1 MKIDEKNKRKHDIV
15 LTAVDDFIK
24 TAQPI
29 TSGGLNAHFKDISSA
44 TLRNELNALESMGYF
59 RQLYTSGGR
68 VPTSLAYKEYVN
80 SLLDSDKLDY
90 NSIKNVLSNYE
101 DKSVSLI
108 STLSTLAKRL
118 SRATNCPTVLV
129 QHGLQNL
136 TIENIQIIPLIQKD
150 ALLLVETNAGI
161 IDDNIALD
169 PNIDK
174 SSCQEAS
181 DYLIE
186 HFKGQTIKFMIDNIN
201 DVCLKAGSQIIQFK
215 NLIDS
220 VADALISVIRT
231 KCDVSNENPTK
242 LLAGINKNE
251 IDDAK
256 SVFEFL
262 SDEDSVIDAVKSDTN
277 DLNFTIGEDKEQSKL
292 KGGMM
297 MSAPIV
303 INGVPIASLALVGPK
318 RIDYANV
325 AAALKFIVNQID
337 NEKGGSA

>member
-1 MKIDEKNKRKHDIV
+1 MGSCP
-15 LTAVDDFIK
+15 LT
-24 TAQPI
+24 
-29 TSGGLNAHFKDISSA
+29 H
-44 TLRNELNALESMGYF
+44 
-59 RQLYTSGGR
+59 
-68 VPTSLAYKEYVN
+68 
-80 SLLDSDKLDY
+80 
-90 NSIKNVLSNYE
+90 
-101 DKSVSLI
+101 
-108 STLSTLAKRL
+108 
-118 SRATNCPTVLV
+118 
-129 QHGLQNL
+129 
-136 TIENIQIIPLIQKD
+136 
-150 ALLLVETNAGI
+150 
-161 IDDNIALD
+161 
-169 PNIDK
+169 
-174 SSCQEAS
+174 AS
-181 DYLIE
+181 IE
-186 HFKGQTIKFMIDNIN
+186 HEFMIDNIN